1 LVAGAYDLHVHV
13 APDVVPRRIDDLR
26 LARSFADRHLA
37 GFVLKS
43 HYTPTAERAAV
54 VNAAVS
60 GARAIGSVT
69 LNGAIGGI
77 NPLAVEV
84 AARVGARVVWFPTVD
99 ARNQRESTA
108 TDRPGAKPPMWAE
121 LQAQLARHGVA
132 AGPVDVVD
140 EHGSLLPEVEATLSA
155 ISRHDMVMATGHAGR
170 GETFALVQGARE
182 HGIKRIIVTHPEFT
196 SQRLSAD
203 DQRKLADMGAL
214 LERCFTTPH
223 TGKISWGEMV
233 ANIRSV
239 GPQHSV
245 LSSDLGQ
252 PFNPP
257 VEDGLPLMA
266 DELMR
271 LGFSEAEIRLMA
283 VDNSRRVLE

>member
-1 LVAGAYDLHVHV
+1 ME
-13 APDVVPRRIDDLR
+13 R
-26 LARSFADRHLA
+26 FADRALA

-54 VNAAVS
+54 VNAAVA
-60 GARAIGSVT
+60 GARAVGSLT

-108 TDRPGAKPPMWAE
+108 KDRPGAKPPMWAE
-121 LQAQLARHGVA
+121 LQAQLAKHGVA
-132 AGPVDVVD
+132 VGPVDVIN
-140 EHGSLLPEVEATLSA
+140 ERGSLLPEVEATLSA
-155 ISRHDMVMATGHAGR
+155 IARNDMVMATGHAGSR
-170 GETFALVQGARE
+170 ETFALVQGARE
-182 HGIKRIIVTHPEFT
+182 YGIKRIIVTHPEFT
-196 SQRLSAD
+196 SQRLSVE
-203 DQRKLADMGAL
+203 DQRKLAAMGAY

-223 TGKISWGEMV
+223 TGKISWEEMV
-233 ANIRSV
+233 ENIRSV
-239 GPQHSV
+239 GPEYSV

-257 VEDGLPLMA
+257 VEDGLALMA
-266 DELMR
+266 DQL
-271 LGFSEAEIRLMA
+271 LHFGFSEAEIRLMA
-283 VDNSRRVLE
+283 VENSRRVLE